1 MSAAF
6 FPQIEDDNHGITS
19 AVDGKALARSRELLD
34 ALAMGS
40 DVSPLT
46 SFISVH
52 TDDFGIFEDG
62 LPIPEPKWFSARD
75 GLKTVTA
82 LRKAC
87 RDEGASDEALLMD
100 LDGLEQVLI
109 EADRQNRRWSLGV
122 DM

>member
-1 MSAAF
+1 M
-6 FPQIEDDNHGITS
+6 
-19 AVDGKALARSRELLD
+19 R
-34 ALAMGS
+34 S

-52 TDDFGIFEDG
+52 TDEFGILEEAG

-82 LRKAC
+82 LREAC
-87 RDEGASDEALLMD
+87 RAVDASDEALLRD
-100 LDGLEQVLI
+100 LDGLEQVLT